1 MDATGVVLRQPL
13 RFPSSSYAA
22 AAPSSSELKTST
34 ASIVFR
40 RRRPAPSGILSS
52 GFCDQGHVKYYNSNF
67 APSSS
72 TAAMMSAIGGKKEK
86 ARDDKASK
94 KMKMKKKQLK
104 LLKGLSR
111 DLSNFSQIGFGLDSD
126 GALLDQVKV
135 NMISE
140 ASEIL
145 LKQLQ
150 KLKAEEKEMKR
161 KLKEEKARLKA
172 ARMQNIVVGREMS
185 SSSSSSESSSD
196 SECGEIVD
204 MNNLKQLKRQTN
216 LEQVIEDP
224 TTTIATTLA
233 YQVPI
238 FPLLEP
244 NVLDEKCDAEKT
256 CEENLSSG
264 SLTKIEV
271 CMGGKCKK
279 SGAGAL
285 LEEFQKVV
293 GIEGSVS
300 GCKCMGKCR
309 DGPNVKVSAD
319 KCVDKAPPNSLCVG
333 VGLEDV
339 GVIVANFLGENNNNQ
354 VGFVAAC

>member
-13 RFPSSSYAA
+13 RFSSSSYAA
-22 AAPSSSELKTST
+22 TAAAPFSAELKTSSV
-34 ASIVFR
+34 SIDVR
-40 RRRPAPSGILSS
+40 RRRPGILTS

-72 TAAMMSAIGGKKEK
+72 MISGKKEK
-86 ARDDKASK
+86 EIKARDDDKASK
-94 KMKMKKKQLK
+94 KMKKKQLK

-111 DLSNFSQIGFGLDSD
+111 DLSTFSQIGFGLDSD
-126 GALLDQVKV
+126 GALLDQVQG

-172 ARMQNIVVGREMS
+172 ARMQNRVVDRVMS
-185 SSSSSSESSSD
+185 SSGSSSSSESSSD

-204 MNNLKQLKRQTN
+204 MNDLKNPKQQTN
-216 LEQVIEDP
+216 LEQVIEDA
-224 TTTIATTLA
+224 TATTTLA
-233 YQVPI
+233 SYQVPVI
-238 FPLLEP
+238 ASFEP
-244 NVLDEKCDAEKT
+244 NVLDERHLSSRDAEKMS
-256 CEENLSSG
+256 EEGGL
-264 SLTKIEV
+264 LTKIEV

-309 DGPNVKVSAD
+309 DGPNVKVLAD
-319 KCVDKAPPNSLCVG
+319 KCVNKAPLCVG

-339 GVIVANFLGENNNNQ
+339 DVIVANFLGQNNNNQ